1 MIKDKL
7 INAKTYYNLSNNLK
21 DGLIWLENTDLVNEL
36 IRFPEVLVIDD
47 KGQQL
52 GVKSRDEALRIA
64 ELKNLDLLCVA
75 PMAKPPVCKIMNY
88 GKYKFEQ
95 QKKLKEMKKNQK
107 VVETKEVRLT
117 PQTDIGDL
125 KTKARAVEK
134 WIKDG
139 NKVKVTMR
147 YRGRQLSHVDVGEDT
162 LDKFLELVSEF
173 TIVEKKPVLEGK
185 FLMCFIAPKPSK

>member
-1 MIKDKL
+1 MSF
-7 INAKTYYNLSNNLK
+7 INTDSRFVQPNEKPK
-21 DGLIWLENTDLVNEL
+21 KENTDLVNEL
-36 IRFPEVLVIDD
+36 IRFPEVLLIDD

-75 PMAKPPVCKIMNY
+75 PMAKPPVCKIINY

-134 WIKDG
+134 WINDG

-185 FLMCFIAPKPSK
+185 FLSCFIAPKPCK

>member
-1 MIKDKL
+1 MSFISTDSRFVQPNEKPKQE
-7 INAKTYYNLSNNLK
+7 SN
-21 DGLIWLENTDLVNEL
+21 DLVNEL
-36 IRFPEVLVIDD
+36 IRFPVVLLIDEN
-47 KGQQL
+47 GQQL
-52 GVKSRDEALRIA
+52 GVKKRDEALRIA

-75 PMAKPPVCKIMNY
+75 PMAKPPVCKIINY

-95 QKKLKEMKKNQK
+95 QKKLKEIKKNQK
-107 VVETKEVRLT
+107 TIETKEVRLS

-134 WIKDG
+134 WIKEG

-147 YRGRQLSHVDVGEDT
+147 YRGRQLSHIDVGEDT
-162 LDKFLELVSEF
+162 LNKFLELVSEF

-185 FLMCFIAPKPSK
+185 FLMCFIAPKPNK

>member
-1 MIKDKL
+1 MSFISTDSRFVQPNEKPRQD
-7 INAKTYYNLSNNLK
+7 NN
-21 DGLIWLENTDLVNEL
+21 DLVNEL
-36 IRFPEVLVIDD
+36 FRFPEVLLIDE

-52 GVKSRDEALRIA
+52 GVKSRDEALRYA

-75 PMAKPPVCKIMNY
+75 PMAKPPVCKIINY
-88 GKYKFEQ
+88 GKFKFEQ

-107 VVETKEVRLT
+107 VVETKEVRLS

-147 YRGRQLSHVDVGEDT
+147 YRGRQLSHIDVGEDT
-162 LDKFLELVSEF
+162 LNKFLELVSEF

-185 FLMCFIAPKPSK
+185 FLMCYIAAKTNK

>member
-1 MIKDKL
+1 MSFISTDSRFVQPNEKPKQE
-7 INAKTYYNLSNNLK
+7 SN
-21 DGLIWLENTDLVNEL
+21 DLVNEL
-36 IRFPEVLVIDD
+36 IRFPEVLLIDEN
-47 KGQQL
+47 GQQL
-52 GVKSRDEALRIA
+52 GVKKRDEALRIA

-75 PMAKPPVCKIMNY
+75 PMAKPPVCKIINY

-107 VVETKEVRLT
+107 TIETKEVRLS

-134 WIKDG
+134 WIKEG

-147 YRGRQLSHVDVGEDT
+147 YRGRQLSHIDVGEDT
-162 LDKFLELVSEF
+162 LNKFLELVSEF
-173 TIVEKKPVLEGK
+173 TIVEKKPGLEGK
-185 FLMCFIAPKPSK
+185 YLMCFIAPKPNK

>member
-1 MIKDKL
+1 MSF
-7 INAKTYYNLSNNLK
+7 INTDSRFVQPNEKPK
-21 DGLIWLENTDLVNEL
+21 KENTDLVNEL

-107 VVETKEVRLT
+107 VVVVQEIQLSPTIEKHDFE
-117 PQTDIGDL
+117 
-125 KTKARAVEK
+125 TKARKAASILEK
-134 WIKDG
+134 G
-139 NKVKVTMR
+139 NKVKVSLR
-147 YRGRQLSHVDVGEDT
+147 FFGRMIVHQELGKEVIERFVQSLSE
-162 LDKFLELVSEF
+162 VS
-173 TIVEKKPVLEGK
+173 TIESQIRLEGRTL
-185 FLMCFIAPKPSK
+185 FAVIAPKTNKEKGV

>member
-1 MIKDKL
+1 MSF
-7 INAKTYYNLSNNLK
+7 INTDSRFVQPNEKPRQENN
-21 DGLIWLENTDLVNEL
+21 DLVNEL
-36 IRFPEVLVIDD
+36 IRFTEVLLIDD

-52 GVKSRDEALRIA
+52 GVRSRDDALRIA
-64 ELKNLDLLCVA
+64 ESRNLDLLCVA
-75 PMAKPPVCKIMNY
+75 PNAKPPVCKIINY

-107 VVETKEVRLT
+107 VVETKEVRLS

-139 NKVKVTMR
+139 DKVKVTMR
-147 YRGRQLSHVDVGEDT
+147 YRGRQLSHIDVGEDT
-162 LDKFLELVSEF
+162 LNKFLELVSEF

-185 FLMCFIAPKPSK
+185 FLMCYIAAKPTK

>member
-1 MIKDKL
+1 MSF
-7 INAKTYYNLSNNLK
+7 INTDSKFVQPNEK
-21 DGLIWLENTDLVNEL
+21 PKKENTDLVNEL

-75 PMAKPPVCKIMNY
+75 PMAKPPVCKIINY